1 MLTRA
6 KEKKMNTI
14 PENAEAEPEE
24 VVSGE
29 TDEEKKVKQKTR
41 KNTNRKSSCL
51 ILKVQ
56 KPSNGK
62 KSKQSNEKD
71 KDKTEEDVDDDVDSD
86 ISGSDDDDEDDDD
99 EEEFMLPEVITRDAR
114 LNKKA
119 LKIIDHIQKN
129 TLTLQHILESPIR
142 MKHKAELFELFFIY
156 DNTMPNTEERME
168 LRKIL
173 YKMYIDYL
181 SEHEKYLQNK
191 SAIRLIEKQQKSS
204 SSILDLQYDILR
216 LQTNDKNKEVMM
228 YKYLELKEKTEQDE
242 EYYKLKKWLRHA
254 LDLPFDRIK
263 EYPQFQEK
271 DGKLTELLTRM
282 KKSLDEELFGMKRV
296 KEQILLF
303 LHNKLL
309 FPTMTGCCMGLVGPP
324 GVGKTTI
331 ARCLAKI
338 MDFPF
343 QQISFGGVHNSESLK
358 GFDYTYVGSQPGEI
372 VRCLTRMKYKNGI
385 LFFDEYEKI
394 SQNNDIV
401 SFLLHLTDF
410 SQNSEYRDNYL
421 NDITIDL
428 SAMWFIYSMNELP
441 QDKALQDRIFII
453 QVDGY
458 STDEKI
464 RIILDFLFPRHLAT
478 QKLKK
483 DDIVVSED
491 VARHI
496 IARCSQESDK
506 GIRNIERAV
515 KDIIHKISFI
525 VEHKTSI
532 SMSFIGKEELSYPV
546 QLTRERVDVLLKD
559 FDKKSDTNFMYI

>member
-62 KSKQSNEKD
+62 KHKQLNEKD
-71 KDKTEEDVDDDVDSD
+71 NDKTEEDVDDDIGSD
-86 ISGSDDDDEDDDD
+86 TSGSDDDDDDD

-119 LKIIDHIQKN
+119 IKIMDHIQKN

-142 MKHKAELFELFFIY
+142 MKHRAELFELFFIY

-173 YKMYIDYL
+173 YKMYTDYI

-191 SAIRLIEKQQKSS
+191 SAIRVIEKQQKSS

-271 DGKLTELLTRM
+271 DGRLTELLTRM

-478 QKLKK
+478 QNLKK

-532 SMSFIGKEELSYPV
+532 SMSFIGKEGLSYPV